1 MSISAIITKFIQ
13 DFQLSTWQEWVSTI
27 SQIISV
33 YFAQKN
39 SVLVYPTGMIGVLLA
54 AWMYYFVADPP
65 LYADTVL
72 NIYYFA
78 MSIYGWYNWSLM
90 KNQTHVFDASYATKN
105 ELFIGLSGFVLSW
118 AALFFILKYLTN
130 SNTPTADALVSASA
144 VIAMWWM
151 ARRRIENWYAWI
163 FSNLVAIPLNFYKGF
178 MLFTAM
184 YVIFLLMAIYG
195 YLSWKRLIYSSPV
208 THE

>member
-33 YFAQKN
+33 YFCSEN

-90 KNQTHVFDASYATKN
+90 KTKPHVFDASYATKMN
-105 ELFIGLSGFVLSW
+105 CS
-118 AALFFILKYLTN
+118 
-130 SNTPTADALVSASA
+130 
-144 VIAMWWM
+144 
-151 ARRRIENWYAWI
+151 
-163 FSNLVAIPLNFYKGF
+163 
-178 MLFTAM
+178 
-184 YVIFLLMAIYG
+184 
-195 YLSWKRLIYSSPV
+195 
-208 THE
+208 

>member
-78 MSIYGWYNWSLM
+78 MSIYGLTSAIWHLSNSSLLLVRFC
-90 KNQTHVFDASYATKN
+90 TLLV
-105 ELFIGLSGFVLSW
+105 FVL
-118 AALFFILKYLTN
+118 
-130 SNTPTADALVSASA
+130 
-144 VIAMWWM
+144 
-151 ARRRIENWYAWI
+151 
-163 FSNLVAIPLNFYKGF
+163 NL
-178 MLFTAM
+178 
-184 YVIFLLMAIYG
+184 
-195 YLSWKRLIYSSPV
+195 
-208 THE
+208 E

>member
-1 MSISAIITKFIQ
+1 
-13 DFQLSTWQEWVSTI
+13 
-27 SQIISV
+27 
-33 YFAQKN
+33 
-39 SVLVYPTGMIGVLLA
+39 GMIGVLLA

-130 SNTPTADALVSASA
+130 SNTPIADALVSASA

-184 YVIFLLMAIYG
+184 YVIFLMMAIYG

-208 THE
+208 THV